1 MGFLI
6 LLKFNFFN
14 YKFHISADPQGV
26 IEFFAS
32 LNEFYKIIEN
42 IGKKQFIE
50 IELFILN
57 ISVTIQ
63 RTILFSW
70 LSRAVNSREG
80 IIMIASWGFM
90 KTLKKKEP

>member
-6 LLKFNFFN
+6 LLKFNFSN
-14 YKFHISADPQGV
+14 YKFHISADPQGY

-42 IGKKQFIE
+42 IGKKQVIE

>member
-6 LLKFNFFN
+6 LLKFNFSN
-14 YKFHISADPQGV
+14 YKFHISADPQGY

-70 LSRAVNSREG
+70 LFRRR
-80 IIMIASWGFM
+80 IMITWKGLTIGFM